1 MKVGIACESSS
12 FLLKEAV
19 KKHIA
24 GLGYEVVDVGQ
35 RTPEENVLY
44 YEAAQR
50 LAGLIQSGE
59 CERGIVM
66 CGTGAG
72 VSMIANKFKG
82 VYCVACE
89 SVFTAEKISLINNA
103 NVLAMGSRVVS
114 WDMGCEMAEKFLAG
128 KWCDGFAKQRRL
140 NNERGYE
147 VLRAIEQG
155 EQEQQGI

>member
-19 KKHIA
+19 KKHLT

-35 RTPEENVLY
+35 QTAEDNVLY
-44 YEAAQR
+44 FEAAAN
-50 LAGLIQSGE
+50 LAKLIQSGE
-59 CERGIVM
+59 CQRGIAI

-72 VSMIANKFKG
+72 ISMVCNKFRG

-103 NVLAMGSRVVS
+103 NVLALGGRVVGPGLAVKIV
-114 WDMGCEMAEKFLAG
+114 DTFLNTEFSG
-128 KWCDGFAKQRRL
+128 EERHQRRIDL
-140 NNERGYE
+140 
-147 VLRAIEQG
+147 IE
-155 EQEQQGI
+155 E

>member
-19 KKHIA
+19 KKHLT

-35 RTPEENVLY
+35 QTAEDNVLY
-44 YEAAQR
+44 FEAAAN
-50 LAGLIQSGE
+50 LAKLIQSGE
-59 CERGIVM
+59 CQRGIAI

-72 VSMIANKFKG
+72 ISMVCNKFRG

-103 NVLAMGSRVVS
+103 NVLAMGEKVVS
-114 WDMGCEMAEKFLAG
+114 FSMGAEMAERWLEG
-128 KWCDGFAKQRRL
+128 RWCQGFEEQRRR
-140 NNERGYE
+140 NNERGFGKLQE
-147 VLRAIEQG
+147 IES
-155 EQEQQGI
+155 ENFK